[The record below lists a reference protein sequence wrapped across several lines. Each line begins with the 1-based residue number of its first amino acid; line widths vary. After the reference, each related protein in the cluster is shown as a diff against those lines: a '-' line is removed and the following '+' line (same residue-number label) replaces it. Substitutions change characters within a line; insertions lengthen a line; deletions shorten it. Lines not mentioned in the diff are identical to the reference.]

1 MPRVKVMLEVCHAV
15 ASSVGQSGGH
25 LANPF
30 PRRVCKHA
38 GQPLTHWFSAL
49 TGGGQGKFEHFYFPA
64 KAWLVLTPF
73 LPLGAAIQPS
83 LDLEVIPINIYE
95 NFMIKRRI
103 SPFIF
108 QTCPNTHHLAPKSC
122 PARQELPPWAG
133 VSQDAHPKTGGNFT
147 RSVYPP
153 GPSSQHQFN
162 ISSFPFSLKIHN

>member
-1 MPRVKVMLEVCHAV
+1 MPRVQVMLKACHAV
-15 ASSVGQSGGH
+15 ASSVEQSGRH
-25 LANPF
+25 PANPF
-30 PRRVCKHA
+30 PRRVCQDA
-38 GQPLTHWFSAL
+38 RQPLTHWFSAL
-49 TGGGQGKFEHFYFPA
+49 TGGDKVNPSIFYFPA

-108 QTCPNTHHLAPKSC
+108 QTCPNAHHLAPKAC
-122 PARQELPPWAG
+122 PARQELPPCAG
-133 VSQDAHPKTGGNFT
+133 VSQDAHPKTGGNFA

-153 GPSSQHQFN
+153 GPSSWHQ
-162 ISSFPFSLKIHN
+162 STLPFPSP